1 VPQVNYVWKEN
12 NIYYNVI
19 FFVNIENCDE
29 IVKEFMN
36 SKPLE

>member
-1 VPQVNYVWKEN
+1 
-12 NIYYNVI
+12 VI
-19 FFVNIENCDE
+19 FFVNIENCDG